1 MTLHDNALISNFF
14 INNYALGYF
23 LHYFQIY
30 SGFLKNG
37 QGNTLSKSKKSPID
51 LKLKKRKIYG
61 LVFIAYKLIGYL
73 TIYHLIYK

>member
-23 LHYFQIY
+23 PYYFQIY

-37 QGNTLSKSKKSPID
+37 QGKSLSKSKKSPID

-61 LVFIAYKLIGYL
+61 LVFIPYKLLGYL
-73 TIYHLIYK
+73 TLYRAK

>member
-37 QGNTLSKSKKSPID
+37 QGFSLSKIKKSSID
-51 LKLKKRKIYG
+51 LK
-61 LVFIAYKLIGYL
+61 
-73 TIYHLIYK
+73 

>member
-51 LKLKKRKIYG
+51 LKFKKRKIYG
-61 LVFIAYKLIGYL
+61 LVFIPYKLIGYL
-73 TIYHLIYK
+73 TLYRAK